1 MKTGNQNPK
10 SELFAENHCFFLLL
24 LLSEQQQQNAL
35 QRFSSAGQQTSNM
48 ARLLLLAF
56 LLFPH
61 LLFAQESPV
70 TWDVVSAKKT
80 INQYTIT
87 LQAEVAGGWHV
98 YATDLV
104 DIGIEGLQITW
115 DNENIKKVDNL
126 VSDPA
131 PATISDAVFDNRQVA
146 VHTGKFTIREDIVIE
161 GEVPAVLKINLK
173 GYAANNET
181 FLPLEE
187 SLSVTLE
194 GGVVKDN
201 TGRIK
206 ISTIDVN
213 NPAYPCGDGVRED
226 KSIWIVFL
234 LGLGGGLIA
243 LLTPCVFPMIP
254 VTVSFFTN
262 RASSRQQAV
271 RNGVLYGFFIFLIY
285 VAASIPFHIAGNVQP
300 EIFNNISTNA
310 WLNVLF
316 FAIFI
321 VFAISFFGYFDITLP
336 SGLAGKVDAR
346 GSLGSLG
353 GIFFMALTLVIVS
366 FSCTGVILGTLLVG
380 TASDGAW
387 PLTAGM
393 AGFGTALALPF
404 ALFAIFP
411 NWLKSLPRSG
421 GWLDTVKKVLAFLE
435 LGLAFKF
442 LSNADL
448 VEHWGL
454 LKREVFIGLWILIAL
469 GMGAYLFGWLRLPHD
484 YKGQKISVTRKVLGA
499 LSFIFALYMIPGLT
513 NTPAANLKLLSG
525 FPPPLSYSIYGE
537 SSAHGK
543 GVEPDVKNDYEKAL
557 QLAKDTNKPL
567 LIDFTGWACVNC
579 RKMEEQVWTDPEI
592 AALIREN
599 YILVSLYVDDRQKL
613 PAAERFTYQPRD
625 GKEKEINTIGDMW
638 ATFQSENFTNSAQPL
653 YAVISPQGKLV
664 TNPVGYTPGI
674 KKYKEWLECGLK
686 PVEQ

>member
-1 MKTGNQNPK
+1 M
-10 SELFAENHCFFLLL
+10 ARIFLLVFFIL
-24 LLSEQQQQNAL
+24 PQ
-35 QRFSSAGQQTSNM
+35 
-48 ARLLLLAF
+48 F
-56 LLFPH
+56 LN
-61 LLFAQESPV
+61 AQETPIQWSINS
-70 TWDVVSAKKT
+70 TKKT
-80 INQYTIT
+80 DNSFAITI
-87 LQAEVAGGWHV
+87 QAEIANGWHV
-98 YATDLV
+98 YAEDLS
-104 DIGIEGLQITW
+104 DIGIEALQLTW
-115 DNENIKKVDNL
+115 DNDKINRSGQPTI
-126 VSDPA
+126 DPA
-131 PATISDAVFDNRQVA
+131 PKPVADPVFDNQQIKVFS
-146 VHTGKFTIREDIVIE
+146 GKISITENLVID
-161 GEVPAVLKINLK
+161 GAIPASLKVILK
-173 GYAANNET
+173 GFASNNEA
-181 FLPLEE
+181 FLPIEE
-187 SLSVTLE
+187 TGTVSFE
-194 GGVVKDN
+194 GGVAKNTTGKVK
-201 TGRIK
+201 IA
-206 ISTIDVN
+206 TIDVN
-213 NPAYPCGDGVRED
+213 NPAYPCGDGVQEN
-226 KSIWIVFL
+226 KSILTVFL

-262 RASSRQQAV
+262 RASNRQQAIK
-271 RNGVLYGFFIFLIY
+271 NGVLYGFFIFLIY
-285 VAASIPFHIAGNVQP
+285 VLASIPFHIAGNVQP

-321 VFAISFFGYFDITLP
+321 FFAISFFGYFDITLP
-336 SGLAGKVDAR
+336 SGLAGKVDSKS
-346 GSLGSLG
+346 GLGSLG

-411 NWLKSLPRSG
+411 NWLKSLPKSG

-454 LKREVFIGLWILIAL
+454 LKREVFIGIWILIAIGL
-469 GMGAYLFGWLRLPHD
+469 GAYLFGWLRLPHD
-484 YKGQKISVTRKVLGA
+484 YKGQKIAIGRKVLGV
-499 LSFIFALYMIPGLT
+499 LSFIFALYMAPGLT

-537 SSAHGK
+537 HSAHGK
-543 GVEPDVKNDYEKAL
+543 GIEPDVKNDYEKAV
-557 QLAKDTNKPL
+557 QLAKETGKPI

-592 AALIREN
+592 ASLIQDS

-613 PAAERFTYQPRD
+613 PAEERFSYQPQD
-625 GKEKEINTIGDMW
+625 GKEKEINKVGDLW

-653 YAVISPQGKLV
+653 YAVISPDGKLV
-664 TNPVGYTPGI
+664 TNPVGYTPNI

-686 PVEQ
+686 PVK